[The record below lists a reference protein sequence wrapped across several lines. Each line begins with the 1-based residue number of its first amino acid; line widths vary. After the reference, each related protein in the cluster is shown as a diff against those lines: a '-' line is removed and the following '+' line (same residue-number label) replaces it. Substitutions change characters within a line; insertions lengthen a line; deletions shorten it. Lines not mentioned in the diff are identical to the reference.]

1 MELVQ
6 CLDGYNNAKYNLNM
20 DVKVYK
26 KEEVRQKQG
35 TDYVITPNV
44 IDIIP
49 TIVEAESTGDIKNNI
64 RSLEQLKTIAD
75 VDVVDGK
82 LIINSDKVKY
92 ENGNLYVTL
101 TEEQIIGCEIIEEDN
116 DIIEQAC
123 ALATIWQKGLDPLD
137 KEVGIRWSEA
147 LLDEINVVQLMED
160 ITNAVAEITPT
171 VTVVFDTVTDANG
184 NQYLKYTLK
193 AVA

>member
-6 CLDGYNNAKYNLNM
+6 CLDGYNNAKYNLSM

-64 RSLEQLKTIAD
+64 WSLEQLKTIAD

-101 TEEQIIGCEIIEEDN
+101 TEEQIIGCEIIEEGN

>member
-6 CLDGYNNAKYNLNM
+6 CLDGYNNAKYNLSM

-49 TIVEAESTGDIKNNI
+49 TIVEAESTGGIKNNI

-82 LIINSDKVKY
+82 LISNSDKVKY